1 MKIKHL
7 SFLILSLLLSSC
19 YKVKKPNK
27 PENLISEDN
36 MVNILVDMAI
46 ISSAKGVNKSN
57 IEKNGII
64 PDEYIYKKNN
74 IDSTT
79 FAESNAYYAF
89 DIKKYDAIYLRVK
102 DSLTIL
108 REKYKA
114 IDEEE
119 KKIKEKKDS
128 INRAKINEEKRKK
141 YDNRKEPK
149 PDSFGK
155 LEPIKKN

>member
-46 ISSAKGVNKSN
+46 MSSAKGVNKSN

-64 PDEYIYKKNN
+64 PDAYIYKKNN

-79 FAESNAYYAF
+79 FANSNAYYAF

>member
-7 SFLILSLLLSSC
+7 SFLILLLLLSSC

-46 ISSAKGVNKSN
+46 MSSAKGVNKSN

-128 INRAKINEEKRKK
+128 INRARINEEKRKK
-141 YDNRKEPK
+141 YDNRREPK
-149 PDSFGK
+149 PASLGK
-155 LEPIKKN
+155 LEPLKKN

>member
-7 SFLILSLLLSSC
+7 SFLILLLLLSSC

-46 ISSAKGVNKSN
+46 MSSAKGVNKSN

-64 PDEYIYKKNN
+64 PDAYIYKKNN

-79 FAESNAYYAF
+79 FANSNAYYAF

-114 IDEEE
+114 IDKEE
-119 KKIKEKKDS
+119 KKI
-128 INRAKINEEKRKK
+128 
-141 YDNRKEPK
+141 
-149 PDSFGK
+149 
-155 LEPIKKN
+155 

>member
-1 MKIKHL
+1 
-7 SFLILSLLLSSC
+7 
-19 YKVKKPNK
+19 
-27 PENLISEDN
+27 

-46 ISSAKGVNKSN
+46 MSSAKGVNKSN

>member
-46 ISSAKGVNKSN
+46 MSSAKGVNKSN

-64 PDEYIYKKNN
+64 PDAYIYKKNN

-79 FAESNAYYAF
+79 FANSNAYYAF

-128 INRAKINEEKRKK
+128 INRARINEEKRKK

>member
-1 MKIKHL
+1 
-7 SFLILSLLLSSC
+7 
-19 YKVKKPNK
+19 
-27 PENLISEDN
+27 

-46 ISSAKGVNKSN
+46 MSSAKGVNKSN

-64 PDEYIYKKNN
+64 PDAYIYKKNN

-79 FAESNAYYAF
+79 FANSNAYYAF

-114 IDEEE
+114 IDKEE

-128 INRAKINEEKRKK
+128 INRARIYEEKRKK
-141 YDNRKEPK
+141 HDNIREPK
-149 PDSFGK
+149 PASLGK
-155 LEPIKKN
+155 LEPLKKN

>member
-7 SFLILSLLLSSC
+7 SFLILLLLLSSC

-46 ISSAKGVNKSN
+46 MSSAKGVNKSN

-64 PDEYIYKKNN
+64 PDAYIYKKNN

-79 FAESNAYYAF
+79 FANSNAYYAF

>member
-1 MKIKHL
+1 
-7 SFLILSLLLSSC
+7 
-19 YKVKKPNK
+19 
-27 PENLISEDN
+27 

-46 ISSAKGVNKSN
+46 MSSAKGVNKSN

-64 PDEYIYKKNN
+64 PDAYIYKKNN

-79 FAESNAYYAF
+79 FANSNAYYAF

-114 IDEEE
+114 IDKEE

-128 INRAKINEEKRKK
+128 INRARINEEKRKK
-141 YDNRKEPK
+141 HDNRREPK
-149 PDSFGK
+149 PASLGK
-155 LEPIKKN
+155 LEPLKKN

>member
-46 ISSAKGVNKSN
+46 MSSAKGVNKSN